1 MKTIARKRSTLAIL
15 ARRISLTRLA
25 SPARTFSWV
34 WSRPERDNRFNGL
47 PHTVETVETV
57 PARLGPCST
66 QLKQGVNERG
76 SGLRRWAFEVF
87 GLAAFAAVLAASTM
101 LVVAGDPPLQPVT
114 DPRAI
119 LQDLQRKMSALGSV
133 CLDFTQERNLNL
145 FTEPL
150 RSEGVM
156 LIERPD
162 QIRWETTAPY
172 QSILLG
178 NHKSVAQ
185 FERTDG
191 EWKKLKLGFPQML
204 RRVMEQMA
212 RMHQG
217 QLDALTSDY
226 TISVA
231 TGSVAVVTLVPKDE
245 TIRSMLSSL
254 EIKMQPDFTATREV
268 VMNEPSGELTRI
280 IFRRERREVKFPP
293 GTFDQAKPLDIA
305 AVKAALGDAP

>member
-1 MKTIARKRSTLAIL
+1 MAA
-15 ARRISLTRLA
+15 LTTA
-25 SPARTFSWV
+25 A
-34 WSRPERDNRFNGL
+34 
-47 PHTVETVETV
+47 
-57 PARLGPCST
+57 
-66 QLKQGVNERG
+66 
-76 SGLRRWAFEVF
+76 
-87 GLAAFAAVLAASTM
+87 LAA
-101 LVVAGDPPLQPVT
+101 DPPLQSVA
-114 DPRAI
+114 DPRPI
-119 LQDLQRKMSALGSV
+119 LQDLQRKMSSLGSV
-133 CLDFTQERNLNL
+133 CLEFTQERNLKL

-185 FERTDG
+185 FERTAGD
-191 EWKKLKLGFPQML
+191 WKKLKLGFPQML
-204 RRVMEQMA
+204 RRVMEQMS

-217 QLDALTSDY
+217 QLDALTADY

-245 TIRSMLSSL
+245 TIRSMLASL
-254 EIKMQPDFTATREV
+254 EIKMQPDFSATREV
-268 VMNEPSGELTRI
+268 VMNEPSGELTRV
-280 IFRRERREVKFPP
+280 IFRRERREVKLPL